1 MITID
6 QFIDLERIKIL
17 AKECGYIKLI
27 FLDCDGVMNNYKF
40 YEIPSIVEMLKKG
53 DRGDYMFDPNSCRLL
68 NLLAKECNAVI
79 CITSDIRNDNVN
91 EKRFLDGMRDVALM
105 NLLTGEVVAITPF
118 IYDSNGQPARGK
130 EIEWVLKFLNKN
142 AIRVETYVILDD
154 FKDYIEVHQQ
164 SHFVKCEVEKG
175 FQEEEYE
182 LARKILLASDSKT

>member
-1 MITID
+1 MITIN

-17 AKECGYIKLI
+17 AKDRGYIKLI
-27 FLDCDGVMNNYKF
+27 FLNCDGVMNNYNF
-40 YEIPSIVEMLKKG
+40 YKNPSVIEKLKKG
-53 DRGDYMFDPNSCRLL
+53 DRGDYMFDPNSRRLL

-91 EKRFLDGMRDVALM
+91 EKRFLDGMRDVAIM

-164 SHFVKCEVEKG
+164 PHFVKCEVEKG